1 MAFHVAAADE
11 ISDFLK
17 NKVPLKPQQY
27 EGDLDDGWNVA
38 IKRNSRPFKL
48 KGSTDEE
55 EMGELSF
62 GLPVSQDLVFSRR
75 RSVVN
80 NALLRQ
86 LLDFLVKCS
95 PKIYNLD
102 LDC

>member
-1 MAFHVAAADE
+1 MVFHVAAADE

-27 EGDLDDGWNVA
+27 EGDLADGWNVA

-48 KGSTDEE
+48 KGSTDEK
-55 EMGELSF
+55 EMDEMSL

-86 LLDFLVKCS
+86 LLDFFVLLNK
-95 PKIYNLD
+95 NLQFGSS
-102 LDC
+102 L